1 MPSTVIA
8 ISQRLADD
16 VRTLDAISQNVA
28 NLSTPGYR
36 GVRTVPRFDPAQPA
50 NTIANLRDGGLAQ
63 TGRPLDLALQGEGF
77 FTVTRGT
84 QVLLVRA
91 GQFRVDG
98 EGYLVTPSGD
108 RVLGTS
114 GPIEMPAGE
123 VHVDAD
129 GTLRAQSRAIG
140 QLQLVN
146 VAAAEQLRPAGG
158 GAYAF
163 EGTVLPAKALIV
175 QGALERANVE
185 PADEMVHLMETVRH
199 AESLQRALSTY
210 DKAMESGINK
220 LGDN

>member
-1 MPSTVIA
+1 MPSTVLA

-36 GVRTVPRFDPAQPA
+36 GVRTIPRFDPTQPS
-50 NTIANLRDGGLAQ
+50 NTSANLRDGGLSQ
-63 TGRPLDLALQGEGF
+63 TARPLDLALQGEGF
-77 FTVTRGT
+77 FTVARGT

-91 GQFRVDG
+91 GQFRVDA
-98 EGYLVTPSGD
+98 EGYLATPAGE

-114 GPIEMPAGE
+114 GPIEIPAGD

-129 GTLRAQSRAIG
+129 GTLRMQSRLIG

-146 VAAAEQLRPAGG
+146 VAAADQLRPAGG
-158 GAYAF
+158 GAYSF
-163 EGTVLPAKALIV
+163 DGSVVPAKAVVV

-185 PADEMVHLMETVRH
+185 PADEMIHLMETVRH